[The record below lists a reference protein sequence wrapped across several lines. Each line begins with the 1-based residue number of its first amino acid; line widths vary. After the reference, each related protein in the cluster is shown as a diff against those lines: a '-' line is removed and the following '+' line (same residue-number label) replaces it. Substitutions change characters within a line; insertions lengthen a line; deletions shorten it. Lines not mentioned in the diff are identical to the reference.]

1 MYISTPHD
9 PISTLSCHTGAGE
22 MTPSM
27 TLQRTFG
34 LEAAVS
40 VEVGCRLDL
49 CNARPGIANIT
60 GAIIAL

>member
-1 MYISTPHD
+1 
-9 PISTLSCHTGAGE
+9 